1 MFKPFYVHENVGPGK
16 LSGRSPRGFTLK
28 VSPDPDNTRH
38 VIAQGTWC
46 SNKDEFCKRV
56 GRANADA
63 AEAKSINKRQLPEL
77 AAQMA
82 NVVYASNEWHKGSYY
97 YLLNYVV

>member
-38 VIAQGTWC
+38 VIVQGTWC

-77 AAQMA
+77 AARMA
-82 NVVYASNEWHKGSYY
+82 GVVRPDLAYGEGYYY
-97 YLLNYVV
+97 YLLKYVV